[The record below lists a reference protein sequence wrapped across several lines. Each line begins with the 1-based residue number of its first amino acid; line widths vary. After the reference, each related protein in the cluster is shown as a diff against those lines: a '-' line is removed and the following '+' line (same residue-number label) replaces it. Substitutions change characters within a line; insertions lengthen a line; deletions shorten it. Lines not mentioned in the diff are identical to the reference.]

1 MKKKKLYL
9 ILTIFLLVLFCTM
22 VLLFIGCKDNLETQM
37 NREMAEQVRE
47 QEEAK
52 ADEEKQLAIDKQ
64 VRQDEAE
71 QRALDEATDQMER
84 EEWEEEEA
92 ARETAGAEEENLIP
106 NEPITYTG
114 NLYNANGT
122 EVILIVN
129 FKTTEVTGPI
139 SLDSVDDYIDATIN
153 GKIDIDTFEVT
164 SNYYGIWRLKETDE
178 EFPFNGTITG
188 KITED
193 LSTFNGIIHPDYSD
207 VGVEFTA
214 TK

>member
-1 MKKKKLYL
+1 MKKKKLYQ
-9 ILTIFLLVLFCTM
+9 IPTILVLVIIFSM
-22 VLLFIGCKDNLETQM
+22 ALLYMGCKVHTEPDLPMGMSEQDKK
-37 NREMAEQVRE
+37 AEAE
-47 QEEAK
+47 AAEEAALLEETKVK
-52 ADEEKQLAIDKQ
+52 AAEY
-64 VRQDEAE
+64 EA
-71 QRALDEATDQMER
+71 AKKA
-84 EEWEEEEA
+84 EEEA
-92 ARETAGAEEENLIP
+92 APEEENLIP
-106 NEPITYTG
+106 NEPITYSG